1 MATFVPLRKL
11 MSREDKRVFMMVIGA
26 LTAAVVVFTQL
37 FLYEGPSSVGEEVK
51 TEKTT
56 EKSSGDQI
64 FLSGPSDTVLSSFHA
79 GVHHEPVFLFEI
91 LFDRQD
97 NSNWTPEIPVSL
109 GKYFLT
115 LFHIII
121 SPNAP

>member
-1 MATFVPLRKL
+1 M
-11 MSREDKRVFMMVIGA
+11 VFGA

-37 FLYEGPSSVGEEVK
+37 FLYEGPSSTQEEIQ
-51 TEKTT
+51 TERTAD
-56 EKSSGDQI
+56 KSAGDQI
-64 FLSGPSDTVLSSFHA
+64 LLAGPSDTVLSSFHA
-79 GVHHEPVFLFEI
+79 GIHHEPVFLFEI

-97 NSNWTPEIPVSL
+97 DTHWTPEIPVSL

>member
-1 MATFVPLRKL
+1 MV
-11 MSREDKRVFMMVIGA
+11 VFGA
-26 LTAAVVVFTQL
+26 LTAAVVIFTQF
-37 FLYEGPSSVGEEVK
+37 FLYEGPATVRQEIK

-56 EKSSGDQI
+56 EKSSGDQVLI
-64 FLSGPSDTVLSSFHA
+64 AVPSDTVLSSFHS
-79 GVHHEPVFLFEI
+79 GIHHEPVFLFEI

-97 NSNWTPEIPVSL
+97 DIDWTPEIPVSL

>member
-1 MATFVPLRKL
+1 MN
-11 MSREDKRVFMMVIGA
+11 REDKRVLMMVVGA
-26 LTAAVVVFTQL
+26 LTAAVVIFTQL
-37 FLYEGPSSVGEEVK
+37 FLYEGPSSVPEEIK
-51 TEKTT
+51 TEKSA
-56 EKSSGDQI
+56 EKPSGDQVI
-64 FLSGPSDTVLSSFHA
+64 LSGPSDTVLSSFHA
-79 GVHHEPVFLFEI
+79 GIHHEPVFLFEI

-97 NSNWTPEIPVSL
+97 DTVWTPEIPVSL